1 VLTPAGRV
9 TTVASTAPGHTLA
22 GAGRG
27 DKLSKRARARTKPL
41 GRGLRV
47 RKLGGGRRTVLRM
60 RKGKVRWVAVTTARK
75 RGAIL
80 GEARSAGL
88 R

>member
-1 VLTPAGRV
+1 
-9 TTVASTAPGHTLA
+9 
-22 GAGRG
+22 
-27 DKLSKRARARTKPL
+27 
-41 GRGLRV
+41 LRV
-47 RKLGGGRRTVLRM
+47 RKLGGGRRAVLRM